1 MCEGKHYE
9 KPWTFFFYIFFLFTF
24 LMGRYCLTDVW
35 KKWYIIC
42 ERNANSGRSAS
53 ANRGVYSVP
62 LERSHAKKS
71 TYLVR
76 QNVFAFAWSVY
87 SILLY
92 FSLSLL
98 KNIPIPHPLYLIKNY
113 YKKDDT
119 WIIKND
125 FHGYTIMHEG
135 KNMSPRS
142 LNTKGC
148 FGAKFTKGLYSSAAA
163 IGVRYITKWKYI
175 SRGTGMRR
183 DTREVFHFSIGW

>member
-1 MCEGKHYE
+1 MKCVRENITRSLEH
-9 KPWTFFFYIFFLFTF
+9 FFSFFTFFLFTF

-92 FSLSLL
+92 FFLYLL

-125 FHGYTIMHEG
+125 FHGYTIMRGG
-135 KNMSPRS
+135 KNICLRDPLTRKDVLARNLPR
-142 LNTKGC
+142 GC
-148 FGAKFTKGLYSSAAA
+148 
-163 IGVRYITKWKYI
+163 IPP
-175 SRGTGMRR
+175 RR
-183 DTREVFHFSIGW
+183 PSG